1 MKITNLKNNEDRKE
15 VKIGASLKDAEKGN
29 LIELLHDYVGVFAGS
44 YKDMPKLGKDIVV
57 HKLPLK
63 EECLPVK
70 QKLRRTRS
78 DMAFKIREDVR
89 K

>member
-1 MKITNLKNNEDRKE
+1 MKIINLRNNEDRKE
-15 VKIGASLKDAEKGN
+15 VKIGVALKDAEEGN
-29 LIELLHDYVGVFAGS
+29 LIELLHDYVGVFAES
-44 YKDMPKLGKDIVV
+44 YKDMPRLGMDIIVN
-57 HKLPLK
+57 KLPLK

-70 QKLRRTRS
+70 QKLRRTRP